1 MIEAPPKDK
10 PPDSQDPIVCDE
22 EVDLNKKFSQGG
34 WDNPLQ
40 VDTDYLP
47 FISTWR
53 RQSPTVSKQINTDT
67 MEHYSAFESSTISQ
81 ISYDEASGTLQ
92 VTFHNGGAYQ
102 YFDVSPNK
110 WDDFKRA
117 DSKGQFLH
125 QQIKNQHRF
134 VKM

>member
-1 MIEAPPKDK
+1 
-10 PPDSQDPIVCDE
+10 
-22 EVDLNKKFSQGG
+22 
-34 WDNPLQ
+34 

-53 RQSPTVSKQINTDT
+53 RQSPTVSKQLNNIN
-67 MEHYSAFESSTISQ
+67 MEHFSAFESSTISLL
-81 ISYDEASGTLQ
+81 SYDAASETLQ
-92 VTFHNGGAYQ
+92 VTFHNGGTYQ
-102 YFDVSPNK
+102 YFDVSANK

-125 QQIKNQHRF
+125 QQIKDQHRF